1 MFPGIFVGQPK
12 ETKMSRYSVHCGY
25 LVLKRA
31 VAPAAVL
38 LIVFGGLSLGFA
50 QHGQHTGGNHGAMNH
65 GTDQRQ
71 FVRFPDQ
78 LREHTL
84 ANMRDHLLALQEIQE
99 ALGRGKED
107 LAAQIAERRL
117 GMSSLSLHGAHE
129 VAQYMPQGMQDA
141 GTDMHRSASRFAVEA
156 QNAGVTGDLKP
167 ALEALSKVTAACVG
181 CHAGYRLQ

>member
-1 MFPGIFVGQPK
+1 MSSGIFVSQSK
-12 ETKMSRYSVHCGY
+12 EARMYRYFVHCAH
-25 LVLKRA
+25 LVLKRV

-38 LIVFGGLSLGFA
+38 SIVFGGLSPAYA
-50 QHGQHTGGNHGAMNH
+50 QHAQHSGGSHGAMSH

-71 FVRFPDQ
+71 FVRFPDE

-129 VAQYMPQGMQDA
+129 VARYMPQGMQDA
-141 GTDMHRSASRFAVEA
+141 GTEMHRSASRFAVEA

-181 CHAGYRLQ
+181 CHAGYRLK